1 MTTEQYSIGYDAGYQ
16 DGFDAA
22 LAEPVKQEPVA
33 WRVHPFDYGVGH
45 EGVYAMTMRLEQVE
59 AWKRKGWVVEP
70 LYAAPV
76 DAKAIRAEALE
87 DAVKFLEENGMIAP
101 NGFTA
106 AGIRGLK

>member
-1 MTTEQYSIGYDAGYQ
+1 MTDKPESM
-16 DGFDAA
+16 
-22 LAEPVKQEPVA
+22 KQEPVA
-33 WRVHPFDYGVGH
+33 WVDAKEEGYEFYGISYLPVGKH
-45 EGVYAMTMRLEQVE
+45 H
-59 AWKRKGWVVEP
+59 

-76 DAKAIRAEALE
+76 DAKAIRSEALE